1 MEEVEKTIKKYFE
14 TNNQS
19 SLISKLSFAVG
30 YLSANIGVDKEEALE
45 IILKIIMEE
54 I

>member
-1 MEEVEKTIKKYFE
+1 MEEAEKTIKKYFK

-19 SLISKLSFAVG
+19 GLISKLSFAVG
-30 YLSANIGVDKEEALE
+30 YLSADNRVNKEDALE
-45 IILKIIMEE
+45 IILKIIRDE